1 MTDDEAKA
9 IGLRAVACK
18 GWREMPGMLLRHRTD
33 EAFRLRIGD
42 ERADGSMLADVGPL
56 SRTGWTVG
64 DDGKP
69 TGAPL
74 TRADLWPDFRDPA
87 TLGCLLALV
96 REAWGDSDLHATGH
110 FIHVWGMQWFIGD
123 GFAYERGWRSVQSG
137 SEIGALVAALEAA

>member
-1 MTDDEAKA
+1 MDCNEAKA

-18 GWREMPGMLLRHRTD
+18 GWREMPGMLMRHRTD
-33 EAFRLRIGD
+33 EAFRMRIGD

-74 TRADLWPDFRDPA
+74 TWAHIWPDFRDAA
-87 TLGCLLALV
+87 TMGCLLALV
-96 REAWGDSDLHATGH
+96 REAWFDPHAMPDAPGSDGCAGWGFRARGGWVADSCATE
-110 FIHVWGMQWFIGD
+110 
-123 GFAYERGWRSVQSG
+123 AE
-137 SEIGALVAALEAA
+137 ALVAAMEAA